1 MLRPHSSTTVRNQE
15 HLLGQPGES
24 AQLIAMSNPRKV
36 QDLDLHG
43 RDADT
48 DDAWTA
54 GEALARLLRVLGDP
68 TRLRL
73 YLLLRRGEACVCE
86 LAAELD
92 IAENLVS
99 HHLGVLR
106 RARLVQDRRDPSD
119 ARWVYYQLDGVE
131 FGRISTVLGTLF
143 DPQTIG
149 TRTPTCG
156 PAAVGASQL
165 PQPPIMPRRR
175 SATAYDH
182 RSARSPST

>member
-1 MLRPHSSTTVRNQE
+1 MH
-15 HLLGQPGES
+15 
-24 AQLIAMSNPRKV
+24 MSNQGYVDGQAEEEVRLMAMGDLRRMR
-36 QDLDLHG
+36 DLDLNG
-43 RDADT
+43 GVADAD
-48 DDAWTA
+48 DWRTA
-54 GEALARLLRVLGDP
+54 EALARLLRVLADP

-106 RARLVQDRRDPSD
+106 RARLVEDRRDQSD
-119 ARWVYYQLDGVE
+119 ARWVYYQLDGATL
-131 FGRISTVLGTLF
+131 GRISTVLGTLF
-143 DPQTIG
+143 DPQMIG

-156 PAAVGASQL
+156 PAAVGASQQ

-175 SATAYDH
+175 SAAAYDR
-182 RSARSPST
+182 RSAQAPGT